1 MDKIAIALEL
11 TPAQAWEIG
20 RFLARLTFADYR
32 LNAATDADAVAMQ
45 DAAEVLRQALAKAGI
60 NPA

>member
-1 MDKIAIALEL
+1 MDKIQITLDL
-11 TPAQAWEIG
+11 KPAQAWELA

-32 LNAATDADAVAMQ
+32 LNAANDANAVAMQ